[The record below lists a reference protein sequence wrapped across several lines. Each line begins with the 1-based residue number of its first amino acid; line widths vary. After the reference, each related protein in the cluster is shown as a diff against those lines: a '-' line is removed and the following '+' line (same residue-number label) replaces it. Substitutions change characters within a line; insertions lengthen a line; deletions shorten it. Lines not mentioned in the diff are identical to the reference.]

1 MIGLHETFWKQNSF
15 RIPSHSPT
23 DEKLSVAREAY
34 DSCFPRKSKIGGPG
48 QVRTWEILG
57 AAVEKSWSRIDWDW
71 TRPFYFKYASWN
83 AEVALLSGLPA
94 TVWFVSFVVA
104 TCDSDHLLARCKP
117 GLDFLMDAQKD
128 FLNHKLQ
135 ALGLLRAHHIG
146 WKGIKGVALPCCHIG
161 DTVYAPWFLQESMEF
176 TCSQTQLR

>member
-1 MIGLHETFWKQNSF
+1 MIAVF
-15 RIPSHSPT
+15 RGSQRL
-23 DEKLSVAREAY
+23 EVQAK
-34 DSCFPRKSKIGGPG
+34 
-48 QVRTWEILG
+48 RTWEILG

-146 WKGIKGVALPCCHIG
+146 LKGVALPCCHIG
-161 DTVYAPWFLQESMEF
+161 DTVYAPWFLQEYMEF
-176 TCSQTQLR
+176 TCSQTQLH